1 MRYDVVERL
10 MLLVGT
16 TAFWCGVVIT
26 LYLFFAG
33 ILSATPPADR
43 AAWHRKGLP
52 PAEVSDT
59 DTAKEQP

>member
-1 MRYDVVERL
+1 MERL

-16 TAFWCGVVIT
+16 TAFWCGVGIT

-43 AAWHRKGLP
+43 AAWHRKYPP

-59 DTAKEQP
+59 DTAKVEP

>member
-10 MLLVGT
+10 MLLIAT
-16 TAFWCGVVIT
+16 TAFWFGVGLT

-33 ILSATPPADR
+33 ILSATPPAER
-43 AAWHRKGLP
+43 AAGHPKDP
-52 PAEVSDT
+52 PAEVADT